1 MFSSL
6 PKLADK
12 NFVLGFLLPVLA
24 GVSALL
30 FVLRDLEPFRSIYEA
45 ALDEKK
51 LSNIVMAAIAVWLLA
66 CLLLACNR
74 ELYRMLEG
82 YTGPFRS
89 ERKRLYWQK
98 HHDKLRAKFDAGDDD
113 DVNYYPDLHKFLVS
127 FPPDKNL
134 VMPTRFGN
142 VIRAFE
148 SYPYKVYGV
157 DSIPT
162 WPRLEGV
169 IPKDFH
175 SLLDDARAQVDF
187 FLNLFWFSILIFII
201 SILRLLFQLLIHFWD
216 IRLNFILAGT
226 AFAAFV
232 LARLTYEGALDRAR
246 AWGDSVK
253 SAFDLYLPTLASQ
266 LGYQTATTQQRREQ
280 FWDATNSMYL
290 YLHPL
295 RPEEWKDLIPP
306 TPIEA
311 NAEATGP
318 HPSPPSNRVETPKPS
333 ESESSEGP
341 EPPEPSP
348 EPPEPSE
355 CGLGDGGEEDEASE
369 RA

>member
-30 FVLRDLEPFRSIYEA
+30 FVLRDLEPFRSINEA

-82 YTGPFRS
+82 YTGPFRLS
-89 ERKRLYWQK
+89 VRKLHWQK
-98 HHDKLRAKFDAGDDD
+98 HHDKLRTRFDEGPRDDD
-113 DVNYYPDLHKFLVS
+113 ADYYSDLQKFTVS
-127 FPPDKNL
+127 FPTDRSL

-148 SYPYKVYGV
+148 SYSYKVYGA

-175 SLLDDARAQVDF
+175 SILDDARAQVDF
-187 FLNLFWFSILIFII
+187 FLNLFWFSILIFTIA
-201 SILRLLFQLLIHFWD
+201 ILRLLFQLLMHFRDD
-216 IRLNFILAGT
+216 ISLDFILAGT
-226 AFAAFV
+226 ALAAFV
-232 LARLTYEGALDRAR
+232 LARLTYEGALDRAK
-246 AWGDSVK
+246 AWGDSAK
-253 SAFDLYLPTLASQ
+253 SAFDLYLPALASQ
-266 LGYQTATTQQRREQ
+266 LGYQIATTQQRREE
-280 FWDATNSMYL
+280 FWDAINSMYL
-290 YLHPL
+290 YLNPL
-295 RPEEWKDLIPP
+295 RPEEWRDLIPAKSN
-306 TPIEA
+306 EA
-311 NAEATGP
+311 NAEAPGP
-318 HPSPPSNRVETPKPS
+318 HPSPPTNPVETPEPS
-333 ESESSEGP
+333 E
-341 EPPEPSP
+341 PEPSECS

-355 CGLGDGGEEDEASE
+355 CGLETGGEEK
-369 RA
+369 